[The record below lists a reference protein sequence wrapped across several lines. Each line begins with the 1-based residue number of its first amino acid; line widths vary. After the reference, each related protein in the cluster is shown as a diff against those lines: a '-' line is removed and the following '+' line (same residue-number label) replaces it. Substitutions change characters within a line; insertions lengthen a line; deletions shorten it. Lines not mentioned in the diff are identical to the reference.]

1 MSRECPFCFDEAVR
15 VRTSHL
21 EWLDVRTRVLESVGG
36 VKLCAGLGAIVE
48 PYIIAFTSAHH
59 VSVTELESSL
69 RRNLL
74 DSLDVCLDSGNF
86 PSGALAV
93 FEHGGSSTDA
103 STACIEHCHLHVTD
117 AAHDLRAQFEL
128 KFPEAE
134 GAAITEQDVFAPD
147 SGPGYLFAGIYR
159 GDRAIHG
166 LLVHAPGCGS
176 QFFRRLLAVQVQSSE
191 WNWRVWPK
199 PEAAN
204 RLCERWSSDGE
215 ERDS

>member
-1 MSRECPFCFDEAVR
+1 MGVGNSR
-15 VRTSHL
+15 L
-21 EWLDVRTRVLESVGG
+21 EWLDVRTRVLASVGG

-48 PYIIAFTSAHH
+48 PYVIAFTCAHH
-59 VSVTELESSL
+59 VSVSELESSV
-69 RRNLL
+69 RRDLL
-74 DSLDVCLDSGNF
+74 DSLDLCLYSGHF

-93 FEHGGSSTDA
+93 FEHGGLGTDI
-103 STACIEHCHLHVTD
+103 STACIEHCHLHVID
-117 AAHDLRAQFEL
+117 AAHDLRCQFEL
-128 KFPEAE
+128 EFPEAL
-134 GAAITEQDVFAPD
+134 GAAITEYEAFTPD
-147 SGPGYLFAGIYR
+147 SGSGYLFAGIYR
-159 GDRAIHG
+159 GDRAIRG

-215 ERDS
+215 ETDSRVR